1 MKACTLLAFG
11 AATTGLATSLF
22 VAAPSATATPASGTG
37 TAAVFV
43 SPTAAAANCSTW
55 FDRAGPGGA
64 GRAHAKCPGF
74 YVRMTITCVDGQR
87 NTSAWR
93 YGYAKA
99 ECSYGVGWESA
110 VYRTRRP

>member
-1 MKACTLLAFG
+1 
-11 AATTGLATSLF
+11 
-22 VAAPSATATPASGTG
+22 
-37 TAAVFV
+37 
-43 SPTAAAANCSTW
+43 
-55 FDRAGPGGA
+55 
-64 GRAHAKCPGF
+64 
-74 YVRMTITCVDGQR
+74 MTITCVDGQR